1 MPQVLSGQVART
13 ARKIRVL
20 SERINNVTITFPNGK
35 VFEEGSNK
43 NTNVGKNTYRRLKSS
58 IVFYNIKDKPF
69 LALLSKKEYAFFV
82 SCRLKTHVTSDGVE
96 HKNVLYFCETEK
108 MDGKA
113 VGLDRLTPIK
123 KSSFAKQVTKL
134 LLTEIG

>member
-20 SERINNVTITFPNGK
+20 SERIDSMTITFPNGK
-35 VFEEGSNK
+35 VFEERSVK

-96 HKNVLYFCETEK
+96 HKNVHYCCETEK

-113 VGLDRLTPIK
+113 VGLDRLTYNK
-123 KSSFAKQVTKL
+123 KTSFAKQVAKRILTK
-134 LLTEIG
+134 IG